1 MVTFDSRQSYDDA
14 VNAKCAKLR
23 GRDWMKTVSVL
34 TETVTSANHLS
45 AKVLEVQSAMLVA
58 RFDVTPWYNNV

>member
-34 TETVTSANHLS
+34 TESDVSKPFISKGLGS
-45 AKVLEVQSAMLVA
+45 QSAMLVA

>member
-34 TETVTSANHLS
+34 TESDVSKPFISKGLGS
-45 AKVLEVQSAMLVA
+45 QSAMFVA